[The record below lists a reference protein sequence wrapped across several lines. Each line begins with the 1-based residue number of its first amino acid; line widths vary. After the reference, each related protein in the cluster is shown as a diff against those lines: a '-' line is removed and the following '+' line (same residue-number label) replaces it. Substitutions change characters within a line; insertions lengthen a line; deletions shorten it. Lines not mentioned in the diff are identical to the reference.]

1 MEKIEDD
8 NSFEKDISDINL
20 NENKKNSEV
29 ELKEYIII
37 SKYFEQNE
45 DGEDNNTKEIYLP
58 TWESLQKICNSKLVK
73 DFINFDLEKYKSN
86 FINNNNNNN
95 NSASDEKLILNL
107 DNILSKENINIIPY
121 ILIFLGGIN
130 SENSIY
136 DFFDEQ
142 SILNPD
148 YECFIDYN
156 INYLEYLNKIIVY
169 LKQQLL
175 NDYLYFKYSN
185 LNLLFNSLFKL
196 GIDIKI
202 DDKNIIYRN
211 LKDSIFANEKN
222 KILVLIAP
230 SHTFWFKSD
239 AQSIKNQIYDKKLNN
254 FKNIFY
260 NETFIHNF
268 YEKVVNHLRCKFGIL
283 SSMTLKNI
291 KSCYEGL
298 KIINNKKYSNL
309 NPIIIGQDCHDSMDQ
324 KTFYRNIK
332 KIIEYLKKNEYDNFD
347 EKNIIIIES
356 KEEKIGDT
364 KNNSIIANIYNE
376 DYIGEDKDKKIKN
389 ENQGN
394 KVIKYIIDLLENCN
408 DDIRLYINNNIFF
421 IKIIIFIFF

>member
-86 FINNNNNNN
+86 FINNNN

-298 KIINNKKYSNL
+298 KIINDKKYSNL
-309 NPIIIGQDCHDSMDQ
+309 NPIIIGQDCHDSLDHI
-324 KTFYRNIK
+324 TFYRNIK
-332 KIIEYLKKNEYDNFD
+332 KIIEYLKKNKYDCFD

-376 DYIGEDKDKKIKN
+376 DYIGEDKDKKKKSEN
-389 ENQGN
+389 EGN

-408 DDIRLYINNNIFF
+408 DDIRLYINNNKFNSD
-421 IKIIIFIFF
+421 